1 MIFSNKIIVCALIFC
16 SAVLSAPSLNAS
28 VISMNVS
35 VTAQVSGNTL
45 RCSVKAINHG
55 DEDARDVQV
64 EAEVLGEVL
73 KGQKVFSLAPKE
85 LHSSEFNFPLVIQV
99 PGKYPVV
106 VTVRFS
112 DANGH
117 PFSSITCSDFSW
129 KEDTS
134 SGLFGV
140 IRNVRI
146 LNKSVLRL
154 ALSNMDEK
162 KHDIKVRIVSPR
174 EFTVRPLD
182 KRFLIEGRQRVAL
195 GFTLENFAALPGSR
209 SPIFATCE
217 YEEGGR
223 HHLVILSGM
232 IDVVTEPLLG
242 KLGEPPLFVFSIVAV
257 VAFIV
262 LQFKRLLRRNS
273 P

>member
-1 MIFSNKIIVCALIFC
+1 MIFPNKIILSALIFC
-16 SAVLSAPSLNAS
+16 SAALIAPSLNAS
-28 VISMNVS
+28 VISMNVT

-64 EAEVLGEVL
+64 EADVLGEVL
-73 KGQKVFSLAPKE
+73 KGEKVPSLAPKE
-85 LHSSEFNFPLVIQV
+85 MCSSEFDFPLAIQV

-134 SGLFGV
+134 SGLFGE
-140 IRNVRI
+140 IKNVRI
-146 LNKSVLRL
+146 LNKSSLRL
-154 ALSNMDEK
+154 MLSNMDEK
-162 KHDIKVRIVSPR
+162 KHDLKIRIIAPR
-174 EFTVRPLD
+174 EFTVRPSA
-182 KRFLIEGRQRVAL
+182 KQFVIEGRHRAGL
-195 GFTLENFAALPGSR
+195 GFTMDNFAALPGSR
-209 SPIFATCE
+209 SPVFAACE
-217 YEEGGR
+217 YEEEGR
-223 HHLVILSGM
+223 HYLVILNGM
-232 IDVVTEPLLG
+232 IDVVAEPVLG
-242 KLGEPPLFVFSIVAV
+242 KFGEPPLFVLLIVTIGAV
-257 VAFIV
+257 IV
-262 LQFKRLLRRNS
+262 LQFRRLLRRNS